1 MIIAKPVVP
10 DQFWILKQDDEKI
23 GNIQATANG
32 FTVKILDQVE
42 NYKNVRMIK
51 QRIGIDFEPAV
62 KTNKKPQ
69 NQVHG
74 FDTGCAA
81 YNGIYEVRRQLPLF
95 TKTRKSKSWYA
106 AGWYQVMQNRTWQVI
121 RNPKLITLQRYP
133 YHGPFHTDKEAQ

>member
-1 MIIAKPVVP
+1 M
-10 DQFWILKQDDEKI
+10 
-23 GNIQATANG
+23 
-32 FTVKILDQVE
+32 
-42 NYKNVRMIK
+42 
-51 QRIGIDFEPAV
+51 
-62 KTNKKPQ
+62 
-69 NQVHG
+69 HG

-106 AGWYQVMQNRTWQVI
+106 AGWYRVMQNRTWQVI

>member
-10 DQFWILKQDDEKI
+10 DRFWILKQNDEKV

-32 FTVKILDQVE
+32 YTVKILDQVE
-42 NYKNVRMIK
+42 IYKSVRTIK
-51 QRIGIDFEPAV
+51 QRVGIDFEPAV

-69 NQVHG
+69 NQVH
-74 FDTGCAA
+74 
-81 YNGIYEVRRQLPLF
+81 GIYEVRRQLPLF

-106 AGWYQVMQNRTWQVI
+106 AGWYKVMQNRTWRVV

-133 YHGPFHTDKEAQ
+133 YHGPFHSEQEAQ